1 MRVLNYKLIV
11 VVALVFLGGCVVS
24 PKQAAIKNEVVPS
37 ESQTKAAEQ
46 PESSPVE
53 TAIDPDVMYMLL
65 VAEIAGQRERYDIA
79 LEGYLEAAKRVKDE
93 RLAERAA
100 KIALFIR
107 DAEKTDAA
115 VALWLKD
122 DPNNLT
128 ARKIALLSAFRRE
141 AMQAAV
147 DHAKFLLDKDPED
160 FETTIV
166 ELVKAL
172 GAKGDITF
180 VYDVLDEVAAQRPD
194 QAVVY
199 FVQSMLAMQLNSQV
213 LAREKVKTA
222 LAIRPDWDEALL
234 FQAQVAAYSGDL
246 VEARAL
252 LTDLAEKQPDNIKVK
267 KLLAQVLI
275 KSSDYEAA
283 QALYTELLEKNPEDD
298 ESRFAM
304 ALIYLQLQQDEK
316 AVPLF
321 KALLEKPGWQDQAS
335 FYLGRIAVREG
346 RPDEGLV
353 WFDKVTGG
361 AFRFDASVAAIS
373 LLIKENKFDEALSR
387 LQNLPSKTEEQRM
400 RTVLV
405 KTEWYNGQKQYDKA
419 FALLSDALET
429 MPKEKDLLYARALV
443 AERIDR
449 LDVLESDLKR
459 ILAENPD
466 DVSALNALGYT
477 LVDRTRRYD
486 EAQKYLD
493 KALSLEPDEAVII
506 DSYGWLQYKLNN
518 LDAAL
523 EYLQRAYSLQQENEI
538 AGHLLEVLWR
548 LERKDEARELF
559 DRVIKDAPDDE
570 YLLDIQRRIF
580 NAE

>member
-1 MRVLNYKLIV
+1 VLNYKLIV

>member
-1 MRVLNYKLIV
+1 MLNYKLIV